1 MHDFG
6 FLVPIAIVG
15 IVFGSRA
22 FRTWVQAKHGYPLDD
37 IRRGRRGA
45 SSLDDQRQIMLL
57 SNENE
62 KLTGQISRLEDR
74 LAVLERIATDP
85 ATRTAA
91 EIEALR
97 DRAN

>member
-1 MHDFG
+1 MHELG
-6 FLVPIAIVG
+6 FLVPVAIVA

-37 IRRGRRGA
+37 FRRGRRGRNA

-62 KLTGQISRLEDR
+62 KLTGQVGRLEAR
-74 LAVLERIATDP
+74 IAVLERIATDP

-97 DRAN
+97 GS